1 MKGGAA
7 TTIEYFAGGKKK
19 SKNNQKSKKFKKFK
33 KQNRTKSKSKK
44 KRKSKKRHLR
54 GGAGM
59 LPVNSNREKHDLFQ
73 LGNINIKLLKYLNG
87 IDENNTIISTSIVP
101 KIEECLKIFDEISEV
116 PRYEYIHAIKND
128 SNYNMLMLSIYNG
141 FNEVSKYLIDI
152 CVKDKNQNH
161 NPMFTDVA
169 NDGNNVILMAA
180 FRGNKEIFD
189 YLLYTANLDLVN
201 VVNLKT
207 EHNILHYACEF
218 GHIEII
224 DSIINFFK
232 NNPEKVIQSQYLL
245 NQRSSDT
252 YLNYTPLHCAAKQ
265 GQLSMIEKMFHLSYT
280 MRQPL
285 LITNQDMNRE
295 TPIHIAAKDGN
306 HLLIECMLRLFI
318 ITTQPKDQSQYD
330 LFNEYMNKIH
340 PHQEY
345 DNVLVQ
351 NMTLEEIEGII
362 TSYNNTKLPDEL
374 SFLQNMREIIRK
386 IINLENINLLPAYNL
401 ALTYGKQLTARFLL
415 YHGADSDKLIPPGT
429 TPLIPHGGKPLT
441 FISSAAVAAAFDQA
455 SIISMGR
462 DLMHRFKSK
471 I

>member
-1 MKGGAA
+1 
-7 TTIEYFAGGKKK
+7 
-19 SKNNQKSKKFKKFK
+19 
-33 KQNRTKSKSKK
+33 
-44 KRKSKKRHLR
+44 
-54 GGAGM
+54 M
-59 LPVNSNREKHDLFQ
+59 LPVNYSRTKYDLFQ
-73 LGNINIKLLKYLNG
+73 LKSLEEQLGTINFQLLTYLNG
-87 IDENNTIISTSIVP
+87 IDENNTRISNTRIILD
-101 KIEECLKIFDEISEV
+101 KIEECLNILDEIFKV
-116 PRYEYIHAIKND
+116 PRYKYIHTIKND
-128 SNYNMLMLSIYNG
+128 TNYNMLMLSMYNG

-152 CVKDKNQNH
+152 CVTDGNQNH

-180 FRGNKEIFD
+180 YKGNKEIFD

-207 EHNILHYACEF
+207 GHNILHYACEL

-224 DSIINFFK
+224 NSIIIFLN

-245 NQRSSDT
+245 NQMSSDT

-265 GQLSMIEKMFHLSYT
+265 GHLSMIEKMFLLSYT

-306 HLLIECMLRLFI
+306 HLLIERMLRLFI
-318 ITTQPKDQSQYD
+318 ITTQPKDQSQYN

-345 DNVLVQ
+345 FINQNPILVQ
-351 NMTLEEIEGII
+351 NMNLEEIEGII
-362 TSYNNTKLPDEL
+362 TEYNKSKSSNEL
-374 SFLQNMREIIRK
+374 TFLKNMRKIIRD
-386 IINLENINLLPAYNL
+386 IINLENINLLSAYNL
-401 ALTYGKQLTARFLL
+401 ALTQKKQLTERFLL
-415 YHGADSDKLIPPGT
+415 YHGADSDKPIPPGT
-429 TPLIPHGGKPLT
+429 TPLMPQGGKPLT
-441 FISSAAVAAAFDQA
+441 FISSSAVAAVFDQE
-455 SIISMGR
+455 SIIQMGR